1 MTPMMFL
8 AMALAIASVWTAVV
22 ALVITLCVSAADADR
37 VGTLL

>member
-1 MTPMMFL
+1 MTPMTII

-22 ALVITLCVSAADADR
+22 ALVITLCLSAADADR